1 MLRQGERK
9 GKRKKMRERGRGN
22 GEVRGESDR
31 PSYQG
36 PQGMLRI
43 LDFFKKG
50 KPESIIR
57 FEAGQ

>member
-1 MLRQGERK
+1 M
-9 GKRKKMRERGRGN
+9 GKRKKRGERGRGN
-22 GEVRGESDR
+22 GEVTGESDR

-43 LDFFKKG
+43 LDFLKKG